1 VEEVAMSQPLIETPP
16 GGWTT
21 DDLDALPVGNYRYEL
36 TDGALSVAPSR
47 SNLHQMLAVRLASAL
62 EEVVP
67 EPFVVAAAVEIRF
80 GRQLTRIPDL
90 MVVRSEE
97 PGRHWF
103 APAEV
108 AVAIEI
114 ESPGNHVEDRT
125 TKPAL
130 YAQFGI
136 PYYWRIEPAPLRV
149 TTYRQ
154 GQGDAYVPATTGDRI
169 ALAEPFPVDL
179 DLTALLPR
187 WAR

>member
-1 VEEVAMSQPLIETPP
+1 VSEPLVAVPP
-16 GGWTT
+16 GGWTV
-21 DDLDALPVGNYRYEL
+21 DDLDELPVGNYRYEL
-36 TDGALSVAPSR
+36 TDGALSVSPSP
-47 SNLHQMLAVRLASAL
+47 SNLHQMLAARL
-62 EEVVP
+62 
-67 EPFVVAAAVEIRF
+67 AAAVEALAPEPFAVALAVEVRF

-90 MVVRSEE
+90 MVVRSDT

-108 AVAIEI
+108 AVAIEV

-136 PYYWRIEPAPLRV
+136 PHYWRLEPEPLRV
-149 TTYRQ
+149 TTYHR
-154 GQGDAYVPATTGDRI
+154 GPGDAYVVAAASGER
-169 ALAEPFPVDL
+169 LSVAEPFPVEL
-179 DLTALLPR
+179 DLASLLPR

>member
-1 VEEVAMSQPLIETPP
+1 MSQPLIAVPP

-21 DDLDALPVGNYRYEL
+21 DDLDELPVSNYRYEL
-36 TDGALSVAPSR
+36 TDGALSVSPSP
-47 SNLHQMLAVRLASAL
+47 SNLHQMLATRLAAAL
-62 EEVVP
+62 EAVAP
-67 EPFVVAAAVEIRF
+67 EPFAVAVAVEVRF

-90 MVVRSEE
+90 MVVRSDE

-108 AVAIEI
+108 VAAIEV

-136 PYYWRIEPAPLRV
+136 PHYWRLEPAPLRV
-149 TTYRQ
+149 TTYRR
-154 GQGDAYVPATTGDRI
+154 GHGDAYVVAATSGE
-169 ALAEPFPVDL
+169 ALTVSQPFPVDL
-179 DLTALLPR
+179 DLAALLPR

>member
-1 VEEVAMSQPLIETPP
+1 MSEPLIAIPP
-16 GGWTT
+16 GGWTV
-21 DDLDALPVGNYRYEL
+21 DDLDELPVSNYRYEL
-36 TDGALSVAPSR
+36 TDGALSVAPSP
-47 SNLHQMLAVRLASAL
+47 SNLHQMLAIRLGAAL
-62 EEVVP
+62 DAILP
-67 EPFVVAAAVEIRF
+67 EPFAMAGAVDIRF
-80 GRQLTRIPDL
+80 ARQLTRIPDL
-90 MVVRSEE
+90 MVVRSED

-125 TKPAL
+125 TKPAI

-136 PYYWRIEPAPLRV
+136 PHYWRIEPSPLRV

-154 GQGDAYVPATTGDRI
+154 GRGDAYAPTTTGDRI
-169 ALAEPFPVDL
+169 AVAEPFAVDL

>member
-1 VEEVAMSQPLIETPP
+1 MSEPLIEIPP

-21 DDLDALPVGNYRYEL
+21 DDLDELPVSNYRYEL
-36 TDGALSVAPSR
+36 TDGALSVAPAP
-47 SNLHQMLAVRLASAL
+47 SNLHQTLAALLAAAL
-62 EEVVP
+62 EAILP
-67 EPFVVAAAVEIRF
+67 DPFVMAGAVEIRF
-80 GRQLTRIPDL
+80 SRQLTRIPDL

-97 PGRHWF
+97 PARHWF

-108 AVAIEI
+108 TVAIEI
-114 ESPGNHVEDRT
+114 ESPGNHVEDRIT
-125 TKPAL
+125 RPAL

-136 PYYWRIEPAPLRV
+136 PYYWRIEPSPLRV
-149 TTYRQ
+149 TTYRR

-169 ALAEPFPVDL
+169 AVAEPFPVDL